1 MTQVEVDVKPT
12 PPVLAVPREKRDWKG
27 WRKKRMKMF
36 FKKLPQ
42 MAPKFRKRF
51 ERGVDRF
58 STFTAK
64 IKTNSAQITRTI
76 DKVRQARRDRDR
88 RMFSQSTRQLK
99 GQINRFKKMVA
110 GFRKGLNRVRVIGRT
125 SHRVEEFVAKNR
137 GRFSDQELAAIEP
150 DLAVISQKR
159 VQLRDVIRTTIGEI
173 KRTFRDLRK
182 LRQEIKRAQQRRK

>member
-1 MTQVEVDVKPT
+1 
-12 PPVLAVPREKRDWKG
+12 
-27 WRKKRMKMF
+27 MKMF

-42 MAPKFRKRF
+42 MAPKFRMRF
-51 ERGVDRF
+51 EKGVDRF

-64 IKTNSAQITRTI
+64 IKATSDQITGTI
-76 DKVRQARRDRDR
+76 EKVRQARRDRDR

-99 GQINRFKKMVA
+99 GQVNRFKKMVA

-125 SHRVEEFVAKNR
+125 SHRVEKFVEKNR

-182 LRQEIKRAQQRRK
+182 LRQEIKGARQRRK